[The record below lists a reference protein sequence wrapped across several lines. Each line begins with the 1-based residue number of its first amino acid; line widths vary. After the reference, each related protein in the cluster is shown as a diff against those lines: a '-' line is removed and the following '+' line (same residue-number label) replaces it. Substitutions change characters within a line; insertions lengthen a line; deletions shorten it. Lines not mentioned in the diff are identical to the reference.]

1 MGNARILIADDEAD
15 IATILKLQ
23 LEDAGYRTSRARD
36 GIEVLE
42 TLSREPF
49 DILLLDLRMPRMDG
63 MKTLEQLRIQ
73 YPDLPVVIMTAHG
86 SESVAV
92 DALHRGAM
100 DYVAKPFSFDD
111 LKKRIERALEFTRA
125 QQENRRL
132 QEALAAEQQKI
143 AAILEGVTDMLVAVD
158 RNGRVVQV
166 NRAVEDFLGIPREQL
181 LGKMVTDVIRG
192 DLSRGRLPCLEAIET
207 NAPVHDV
214 SYTIAGRSGLVPI
227 LSNAAPLMRDQ
238 TTWGGV
244 EILRDVSRLK
254 ELEQE
259 KEDFVSMLSH
269 DLKSPI
275 TAIVGSL
282 DLVREGRLGPV
293 NEEQREFL
301 DDAAES
307 CSELVDMIDTL
318 LDIHKFESGKMTMS
332 IRPEDP
338 VQLLQRVASRY
349 RIVARRAEISFVFEA
364 DGQIP
369 PILLDRQKFTRLA
382 GNLLSNA
389 FKFTPSPG
397 VIRLTLALRRVD
409 PTLPRSIPPRLYP
422 PDRIP
427 TEGRYLELAVSDTGP
442 GIPRDLQTDIFD
454 RFVQGRNRRLG
465 KVKGSGLGLAFCRK
479 VMDAH
484 NGLIWVE
491 SEPGDGSTFRAI
503 FPLDPVTG

>member
-1 MGNARILIADDEAD
+1 MKSARILIADDEAD

-23 LEDAGYRTSRARD
+23 LEDAGYRTARARD

-42 TLSREPF
+42 ILSRDPF
-49 DILLLDLRMPRMDG
+49 DLILLDLRMPRMDG
-63 MKTLEQLRIQ
+63 MKTLEQIRVS

-92 DALHRGAM
+92 DALHRGAV

-111 LKKRIERALEFTRA
+111 LQKRIERALEFTRA

-143 AAILEGVTDMLVAVD
+143 AAILEGVADMLVAVD
-158 RNGRVVQV
+158 AEGRIVQV
-166 NRAVEDFLGIPREQL
+166 NRAVEEFLGTSRDHL
-181 LGKMVTDVIRG
+181 LGTMVTDVIKG
-192 DLSRGRLPCLEAIET
+192 DLSGGSLPCLEAIARNE
-207 NAPVHDV
+207 PVHDV
-214 SYTIAGRSGLVPI
+214 SYTIAGRSGLIPV
-227 LSNAAPLMRDQ
+227 LANAAPLRRGQ
-238 TTWGGV
+238 TIWGGV

-293 NEEQREFL
+293 NQEQKEFL
-301 DDAAES
+301 DDAVES

-318 LDIHKFESGKMTMS
+318 LDIHKFESGKMTMA
-332 IRPEDP
+332 IRPEEP
-338 VQLLQRVASRY
+338 TQILQRIVSRY
-349 RIVARRAEISFVFEA
+349 RIVARRAEISFSLQCA
-364 DGQIP
+364 GQIP
-369 PILLDRQKFTRLA
+369 PVLLDRQKVIRMV

-389 FKFTPSPG
+389 FKFTPPHG
-397 VIRLTLALRRVD
+397 EIRLTLALRRVD
-409 PTLPRSIPPRLYP
+409 PSLSRAIPPGLYT

-427 TEGRYLELAVSDTGP
+427 TEGRFFEISVSDTGP
-442 GIPRDLQTDIFD
+442 GVPVDLQADIFD

-465 KVKGSGLGLAFCRK
+465 RVKGTGLGLAFCRK

-491 SEPGDGSTFRAI
+491 SEPGSGSTFRAL
-503 FPLDPVTG
+503 FPLDPVRR